1 MIVFGPVWALL
12 HGIKRRAVDIMK
24 LAAFNGSPAGENGST
39 NCKILA
45 ILSLAEMCIA

>member
-1 MIVFGPVWALL
+1 
-12 HGIKRRAVDIMK
+12 MK

-45 ILSLAEMCIA
+45 ISSLAEMCIAQLSARYVTYKLHLPKARE